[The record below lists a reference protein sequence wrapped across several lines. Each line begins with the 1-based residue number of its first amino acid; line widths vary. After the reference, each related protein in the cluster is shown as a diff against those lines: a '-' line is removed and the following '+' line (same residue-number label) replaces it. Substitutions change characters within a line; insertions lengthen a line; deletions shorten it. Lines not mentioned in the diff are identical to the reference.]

1 MSGTL
6 IVIPT
11 FNERENINPLL
22 KSIFSQKIAVHVL
35 ILDDNS
41 PDGTK
46 KAVHEN
52 KKKYK
57 DRLHLINRE
66 KKEGLGK
73 AYIEGFK
80 WALKKKY
87 KKIIQMDADLSH
99 PPEKLIDILNEL
111 ELYDYVIGSRYIN
124 GIRVINWPLNR
135 ILLSIG
141 ASWYVNL
148 ITRLPIKDPTAGFV
162 GYNRTSLLS
171 LKPPHLYLI
180 FLKEVIFLKGFFSL
194 YVIGLTLFFLIH
206 PFENFKNFALFS
218 ITLILEPNVISFF
231 FILFGNLKI
240 FAFRE
245 ITLCVGFKKLEYF
258 LFLI

>member
-1 MSGTL
+1 MSGTVIL
-6 IVIPT
+6 IPT

-22 KSIFSQKIAVHVL
+22 KSIFSQKIAVDVL

-46 KAVHEN
+46 KVVLEN

-66 KKEGLGK
+66 KKQGLGK

-99 PPEKLIDILNEL
+99 PPEKLIDIFNEL
-111 ELYDYVIGSRYIN
+111 DLYDYVIGSRYVN
-124 GIRVINWPLNR
+124 GIRVLNWPLNR
-135 ILLSIG
+135 IILSIG

-148 ITRLPIKDPTAGFV
+148 ITRLPVKDPTAGFV

-171 LKPPHLYLI
+171 LNLDKIMFVGYAFQIEMKFKLWKLGY
-180 FLKEVIFLKGFFSL
+180 
-194 YVIGLTLFFLIH
+194 
-206 PFENFKNFALFS
+206 NFKEIPITFKNRTQGESKMNSS
-218 ITLILEPNVISFF
+218 IISEAIFGVIIIKFKS
-231 FILFGNLKI
+231 L
-240 FAFRE
+240 
-245 ITLCVGFKKLEYF
+245 FKKW
-258 LFLI
+258 

>member
-1 MSGTL
+1 MSGTVIL
-6 IVIPT
+6 IPT

-22 KSIFSQKIAVHVL
+22 KSIFSQKIAVDVL

-46 KAVHEN
+46 KVVLEN

-66 KKEGLGK
+66 KKQGLGK

-99 PPEKLIDILNEL
+99 PPEKLIDIFNEL
-111 ELYDYVIGSRYIN
+111 DLYDYVIGSRYVN
-124 GIRVINWPLNR
+124 GIRVLNWPLNR
-135 ILLSIG
+135 IILSIG

-148 ITRLPIKDPTAGFV
+148 ITRLPVKDPTAGFV

-171 LKPPHLYLI
+171 LNLDKIMFVGYAFQIEMKFKLWKLGY
-180 FLKEVIFLKGFFSL
+180 
-194 YVIGLTLFFLIH
+194 
-206 PFENFKNFALFS
+206 NFKEIPITFKNRTQGESKMNSSIVSEAIFGVIIIKLKSLF
-218 ITLILEPNVISFF
+218 
-231 FILFGNLKI
+231 K
-240 FAFRE
+240 
-245 ITLCVGFKKLEYF
+245 
-258 LFLI
+258 

>member
-22 KSIFSQKIAVHVL
+22 KSIFSQKIAVDVL

-46 KAVHEN
+46 KVVLEK

-87 KKIIQMDADLSH
+87 NKIIQMDADLSH
-99 PPEKLIDILNEL
+99 PPDKLIDIFNEL

-171 LKPPHLYLI
+171 LNLDKIMFVGYAFQIEMKFKLWKL
-180 FLKEVIFLKGFFSL
+180 GF
-194 YVIGLTLFFLIH
+194 
-206 PFENFKNFALFS
+206 NFKEIPITFKNRINGESKMNSS
-218 ITLILEPNVISFF
+218 IISEAIFGVIIIKFKS
-231 FILFGNLKI
+231 L
-240 FAFRE
+240 
-245 ITLCVGFKKLEYF
+245 FKKW
-258 LFLI
+258 

>member
-22 KSIFSQKIAVHVL
+22 KSIFSQKIAVDVL

-46 KAVHEN
+46 KVVLEN

-99 PPEKLIDILNEL
+99 PPEKLIDIFNEL

-124 GIRVINWPLNR
+124 GIRVLNWPLNR
-135 ILLSIG
+135 IILSIG

-162 GYNRTSLLS
+162 GYNRISLLS
-171 LKPPHLYLI
+171 LNLDKIMFVGYAFQIEMKFKLWKL
-180 FLKEVIFLKGFFSL
+180 GF
-194 YVIGLTLFFLIH
+194 
-206 PFENFKNFALFS
+206 NFKEIPITFKNRIKGESKMNSS
-218 ITLILEPNVISFF
+218 IISEAIFGVIIIKFKS
-231 FILFGNLKI
+231 L
-240 FAFRE
+240 
-245 ITLCVGFKKLEYF
+245 FKKW
-258 LFLI
+258 

>member
-22 KSIFSQKIAVHVL
+22 KSIFSQKIAVDVL

-46 KAVHEN
+46 KVVLEN

-57 DRLHLINRE
+57 DKLHLINRE

-171 LKPPHLYLI
+171 LNLDKIMFVGYAFQIEMKFKLWKL
-180 FLKEVIFLKGFFSL
+180 GF
-194 YVIGLTLFFLIH
+194 
-206 PFENFKNFALFS
+206 NFKEIPITFKNRINGESKMNSS
-218 ITLILEPNVISFF
+218 IISEAIFGVIIIKFKS
-231 FILFGNLKI
+231 L
-240 FAFRE
+240 
-245 ITLCVGFKKLEYF
+245 FKKC
-258 LFLI
+258 

>member
-6 IVIPT
+6 ILIPT

-22 KSIFSQKIAVHVL
+22 KSIFSQKIDVDVL

-46 KAVHEN
+46 KVVLEN

-99 PPEKLIDILNEL
+99 PPEKLIDIFNEL

-171 LKPPHLYLI
+171 LNLDKIMFVGYAFQIEMKFKLWKLGY
-180 FLKEVIFLKGFFSL
+180 
-194 YVIGLTLFFLIH
+194 
-206 PFENFKNFALFS
+206 NFKEIPITFKNRTQGESKMNSS
-218 ITLILEPNVISFF
+218 IISEAIFGVITIKFKS
-231 FILFGNLKI
+231 L
-240 FAFRE
+240 
-245 ITLCVGFKKLEYF
+245 FKKW
-258 LFLI
+258 

>member
-22 KSIFSQKIAVHVL
+22 KSIFSQKIAVDVL

-46 KAVHEN
+46 KVVLEN

-66 KKEGLGK
+66 KKQGLGK

-99 PPEKLIDILNEL
+99 PPEKLVDIFNEL
-111 ELYDYVIGSRYIN
+111 DLYDYVIGSRYIN
-124 GIRVINWPLNR
+124 GIRVLNWPLNR
-135 ILLSIG
+135 IILSIG

-148 ITRLPIKDPTAGFV
+148 ITRLPVKDPTAGFV

-171 LKPPHLYLI
+171 LNLDKIMFVGYAFQIEMKFKLWKLGY
-180 FLKEVIFLKGFFSL
+180 
-194 YVIGLTLFFLIH
+194 
-206 PFENFKNFALFS
+206 NFKEIPITFKNRTQGESKMNSS
-218 ITLILEPNVISFF
+218 IISEAIFGVIIIKFKS
-231 FILFGNLKI
+231 L
-240 FAFRE
+240 
-245 ITLCVGFKKLEYF
+245 FKKW
-258 LFLI
+258 

>member
-22 KSIFSQKIAVHVL
+22 KSIFSQKIAVDVL

-46 KAVHEN
+46 KVVLEN

-99 PPEKLIDILNEL
+99 PPEKLIDIFNEL

-171 LKPPHLYLI
+171 LNLDKIMFVGYAFQIEMKFKLWKL
-180 FLKEVIFLKGFFSL
+180 GF
-194 YVIGLTLFFLIH
+194 
-206 PFENFKNFALFS
+206 NFKEIPITFKNRINGESKMNSS
-218 ITLILEPNVISFF
+218 IISEAIFGVIIIKFKS
-231 FILFGNLKI
+231 L
-240 FAFRE
+240 
-245 ITLCVGFKKLEYF
+245 FKKW
-258 LFLI
+258 

>member
-6 IVIPT
+6 ILIPT

-22 KSIFSQKIAVHVL
+22 KSIFSQKIAVDVL

-46 KAVHEN
+46 KVVLEN

-66 KKEGLGK
+66 KKQGLGK

-99 PPEKLIDILNEL
+99 PPEKLIDIFNEL
-111 ELYDYVIGSRYIN
+111 DLYDYVIGSRYIN
-124 GIRVINWPLNR
+124 GIRVLNWPLNR
-135 ILLSIG
+135 IILSIG

-148 ITRLPIKDPTAGFV
+148 ITRLPVKDPTAGFV

-171 LKPPHLYLI
+171 LNLDKIMFVGYAFQIEMKFKLWKLGY
-180 FLKEVIFLKGFFSL
+180 
-194 YVIGLTLFFLIH
+194 
-206 PFENFKNFALFS
+206 NFKEIPITFKNRTQGESKMNSS
-218 ITLILEPNVISFF
+218 IISEAIFGVIVIKFKS
-231 FILFGNLKI
+231 L
-240 FAFRE
+240 
-245 ITLCVGFKKLEYF
+245 FKKW
-258 LFLI
+258 

>member
-22 KSIFSQKIAVHVL
+22 KSIFSQKIAVDVL

-46 KAVHEN
+46 KVVLEN

-57 DRLHLINRE
+57 DQLHLINRE

-99 PPEKLIDILNEL
+99 PPEKLIDIYNEL

-124 GIRVINWPLNR
+124 GIRVLNWPLNR
-135 ILLSIG
+135 IMLSIG

-171 LKPPHLYLI
+171 LNLDNIMFVGYAFQIEMKFKLWKL
-180 FLKEVIFLKGFFSL
+180 GF
-194 YVIGLTLFFLIH
+194 
-206 PFENFKNFALFS
+206 NFKEIPITFKNRIKGESKMNSS
-218 ITLILEPNVISFF
+218 IISEAIFGVIIIKFKS
-231 FILFGNLKI
+231 L
-240 FAFRE
+240 
-245 ITLCVGFKKLEYF
+245 FKKW
-258 LFLI
+258 

>member
-6 IVIPT
+6 ILIPT

-22 KSIFSQKIAVHVL
+22 KSIFSQKIAVDVL

-46 KAVHEN
+46 KVVLEN

-66 KKEGLGK
+66 KKQGLGK

-99 PPEKLIDILNEL
+99 PPEKLIDIFNEL
-111 ELYDYVIGSRYIN
+111 DLYDYVIGSRYIN
-124 GIRVINWPLNR
+124 GIRVLNWPLNR
-135 ILLSIG
+135 IILSIG

-148 ITRLPIKDPTAGFV
+148 ITRLPVKDPTAGFV

-171 LKPPHLYLI
+171 LNLDKIMFVGYAFQIEMKFKLWKMGY
-180 FLKEVIFLKGFFSL
+180 
-194 YVIGLTLFFLIH
+194 
-206 PFENFKNFALFS
+206 NFKEIPITFKNRTKGESKMNSS
-218 ITLILEPNVISFF
+218 IISEAIFGVIIIKFKS
-231 FILFGNLKI
+231 L
-240 FAFRE
+240 
-245 ITLCVGFKKLEYF
+245 FKKW
-258 LFLI
+258 

>member
-22 KSIFSQKIAVHVL
+22 KSIFSQKIAVDVL

-46 KAVHEN
+46 KVVLEN

-57 DRLHLINRE
+57 DQLHLINRE

-99 PPEKLIDILNEL
+99 PPEKLIDIFNEL

-124 GIRVINWPLNR
+124 GIRVLNWPLNR
-135 ILLSIG
+135 IILSIG

-171 LKPPHLYLI
+171 LNLDKIMFVGYAFQIEMKFKLWKL
-180 FLKEVIFLKGFFSL
+180 GF
-194 YVIGLTLFFLIH
+194 
-206 PFENFKNFALFS
+206 NFKEIPITFKNRIKGESKMNSS
-218 ITLILEPNVISFF
+218 IISEAIFGVIIIKFKS
-231 FILFGNLKI
+231 L
-240 FAFRE
+240 
-245 ITLCVGFKKLEYF
+245 FKKW
-258 LFLI
+258 

>member
-22 KSIFSQKIAVHVL
+22 KSIFSQKIAVDVL

-46 KAVHEN
+46 KVVLEN

-57 DRLHLINRE
+57 DQLHLINRE

-99 PPEKLIDILNEL
+99 PPEKLIDIFNEL

-124 GIRVINWPLNR
+124 GIRVLNWPLNR
-135 ILLSIG
+135 IILSIG

-148 ITRLPIKDPTAGFV
+148 ITRLPVKDPTAGFV

-171 LKPPHLYLI
+171 LNLDKIMFVGYAFQIEMKFKLWKL
-180 FLKEVIFLKGFFSL
+180 GF
-194 YVIGLTLFFLIH
+194 
-206 PFENFKNFALFS
+206 NFKEIPITFKNRINGESKMNSS
-218 ITLILEPNVISFF
+218 IISEAIFGVIIIKFKS
-231 FILFGNLKI
+231 L
-240 FAFRE
+240 
-245 ITLCVGFKKLEYF
+245 FKKW
-258 LFLI
+258 

>member
-6 IVIPT
+6 IIIPT

-22 KSIFSQKIAVHVL
+22 KSIFSQKIAVDVL

-46 KAVHEN
+46 KVVLEK

-87 KKIIQMDADLSH
+87 NKIIQMDADLSH
-99 PPEKLIDILNEL
+99 PPDKLIDIFNEL

-124 GIRVINWPLNR
+124 GIRVLNWPLNR
-135 ILLSIG
+135 IILSIG

-171 LKPPHLYLI
+171 LNLDKIMFVGYAFQIEMKFKLWKL
-180 FLKEVIFLKGFFSL
+180 GF
-194 YVIGLTLFFLIH
+194 
-206 PFENFKNFALFS
+206 NFKEIPITFKNRIKGESKMNSS
-218 ITLILEPNVISFF
+218 IISEAIFGVIIIKFKS
-231 FILFGNLKI
+231 L
-240 FAFRE
+240 
-245 ITLCVGFKKLEYF
+245 FKKW
-258 LFLI
+258 

>member
-22 KSIFSQKIAVHVL
+22 KSIFSQKIAADVL

-46 KAVHEN
+46 EVVLEN

-99 PPEKLIDILNEL
+99 PPEKLIDIFNEL

-124 GIRVINWPLNR
+124 GIRVLNWPLNR
-135 ILLSIG
+135 IILSIG

-162 GYNRTSLLS
+162 GYNRISLLS
-171 LKPPHLYLI
+171 LNLDKIMFVGYAFQIEMKFKLWKL
-180 FLKEVIFLKGFFSL
+180 GF
-194 YVIGLTLFFLIH
+194 
-206 PFENFKNFALFS
+206 NFKEIPITFKNRIKGESKMNSS
-218 ITLILEPNVISFF
+218 IISEAIFGVIIIKFKS
-231 FILFGNLKI
+231 L
-240 FAFRE
+240 
-245 ITLCVGFKKLEYF
+245 FKKW
-258 LFLI
+258 

>member
-22 KSIFSQKIAVHVL
+22 KSIFSQKIAVDVL

-46 KAVHEN
+46 KVVLEN

-99 PPEKLIDILNEL
+99 PPEKLIDIFNEL

-124 GIRVINWPLNR
+124 GIRVLNWPLNR
-135 ILLSIG
+135 IMLSIG

-171 LKPPHLYLI
+171 LNLDKIMFVGYAFQIEMKFKLWKL
-180 FLKEVIFLKGFFSL
+180 GF
-194 YVIGLTLFFLIH
+194 
-206 PFENFKNFALFS
+206 NFKEIPITFKNRIKGESKMNSS
-218 ITLILEPNVISFF
+218 IISEAIFGVIIIKFKS
-231 FILFGNLKI
+231 L
-240 FAFRE
+240 
-245 ITLCVGFKKLEYF
+245 FKKW
-258 LFLI
+258 